1 MPLVVLALLGIGM
14 FLFFR
19 RRRSRSGRAD
29 DEDDKDNEARAEADM
44 RPKKY
49 HELPPK
55 AQDQPTYVDMTKNPP
70 PQEIDSLAFNELPE
84 YRRAAAEMEGTTPP
98 RNSASHEDAIRDSQY
113 RDRSFLH
120 E

>member
-1 MPLVVLALLGIGM
+1 MLALFGIGL

-19 RRRSRSGRAD
+19 RRRSRSGGA
-29 DEDDKDNEARAEADM
+29 EEGSDKDGEKRAEADVG
-44 RPKKY
+44 PKKY

-55 AQDQPTYVDMTKNPP
+55 AQDQPTHVDMTKNQP

-113 RDRSFLH
+113 KDRSFLH